1 MKTIKRGAEV
11 RWSSKTHKGRG
22 KVVKTYAGKTGS
34 WVTVKTAH
42 HPAGEVTVRESQVRA
57 V

>member
-1 MKTIKRGAEV
+1 MKKIKRGAEV

-22 KVVKTYAGKTGS
+22 RVTATYEGKTGS

-42 HPAGEVTVRESQVRA
+42 HPAGEVTVRESQVK
-57 V
+57 VI